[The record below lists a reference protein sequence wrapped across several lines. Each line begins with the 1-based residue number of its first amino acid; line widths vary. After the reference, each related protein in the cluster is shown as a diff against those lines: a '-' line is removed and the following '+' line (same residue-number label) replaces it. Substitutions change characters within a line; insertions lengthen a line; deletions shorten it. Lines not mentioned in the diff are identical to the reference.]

1 MIKPG
6 KMLREVLKSFF
17 MKSATVLYPYV
28 EVPMPARFRGR
39 IRFIAPK
46 CIGCK
51 LCMRD
56 CPTNCITITK
66 VGEKRFQA
74 VFDLDQCIYCAQCVD
89 SCPKKAL
96 EITADY
102 ELAQLSRS
110 KLKLTYQAAPPAP
123 AQPAA
128 PANADP
134 VSGPVAAEKQQ
145 DDSPKNAKTQN

>member
-6 KMLREVLKSFF
+6 KMIREVLTAFF
-17 MKSATVLYPYV
+17 QKPATVLYPYV
-28 EVPMPARFRGR
+28 KVLMPERFRGK
-39 IRFIAPK
+39 IRFIAPN

-74 VFDLDQCIYCAQCVD
+74 EFDLDRCIYCAQCVD

-96 EITADY
+96 ETTVEY
-102 ELAQLSRS
+102 ELAQLQRAN
-110 KLKLTYQAAPPAP
+110 LKAVFPAEPPP
-123 AQPAA
+123 PQPAA
-128 PANADP
+128 PAPAETTAAPN
-134 VSGPVAAEKQQ
+134 VS
-145 DDSPKNAKTQN
+145 